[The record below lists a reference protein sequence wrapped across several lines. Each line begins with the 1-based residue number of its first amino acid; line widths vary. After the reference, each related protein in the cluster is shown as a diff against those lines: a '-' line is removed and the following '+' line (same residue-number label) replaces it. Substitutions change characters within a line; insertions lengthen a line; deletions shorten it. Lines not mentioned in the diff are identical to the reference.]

1 MSKFQ
6 YISMINLEKQI
17 QKICVATNGVTTLKL
32 LARVEVEEI

>member
-17 QKICVATNGVTTLKL
+17 QKICVATNGVTTPKL
-32 LARVEVEEI
+32 LARAEVEEI

>member
-17 QKICVATNGVTTLKL
+17 KKICVATNGATTPKL
-32 LARVEVEEI
+32 LARAEVEEI